1 MRKRDGI
8 QTPELIFIKVIPR
21 DSSVSFPTQAM
32 EDFGL
37 SAMVESLGY
46 LPDFPVQ
53 HLWGFGA

>member
-21 DSSVSFPTQAM
+21 DSSVSFPTQAL
-32 EDFGL
+32 EAFGL

-53 HLWGFGA
+53 HLWGFDA